1 MSQGTLEEDSE
12 EEALL
17 RRMPLLLL
25 SVKILRPSFNGFN
38 WLDKLIFFDWLKP
51 VVLTSPPWF
60 KREEAFKPWLCWEEV
75 VEEDWEDFCEEEEE
89 LKRRGCAFSPSCNT
103 LLTFS

>member
-38 WLDKLIFFDWLKP
+38 
-51 VVLTSPPWF
+51 
-60 KREEAFKPWLCWEEV
+60 
-75 VEEDWEDFCEEEEE
+75 
-89 LKRRGCAFSPSCNT
+89 
-103 LLTFS
+103 